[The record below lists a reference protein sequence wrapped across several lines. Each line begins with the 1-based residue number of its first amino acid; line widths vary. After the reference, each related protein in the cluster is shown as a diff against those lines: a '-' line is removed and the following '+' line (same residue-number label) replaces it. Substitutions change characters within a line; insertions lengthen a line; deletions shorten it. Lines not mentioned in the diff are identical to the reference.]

1 MNRNEMIDLLIDSDL
16 NDWFASE
23 DKEDYFAKV
32 VRKGF
37 IGYENWHDQE
47 LEQECIDRGILDDTH
62 PSFDP
67 VLKNE
72 V

>member
-23 DKEDYFAKV
+23 DKEDYFANV
-32 VRKGF
+32 MRKGF
-37 IGYENWHDQE
+37 IGYENQTDYE
-47 LEQECIDRGILDDTH
+47 LKEECLQRGIIDSTH
-62 PSFDP
+62 LSFDP

>member
-16 NDWFASE
+16 NDWNTKESE
-23 DKEDYFAKV
+23 QDYFAMIL
-32 VRKGF
+32 RRGF
-37 IGYENWHDQE
+37 VGYENQTDYE
-47 LEQECIDRGILDDTH
+47 LKEECLERGIIYSTH
-62 PSFDP
+62 LSFYP

>member
-16 NDWFASE
+16 NDWNTKESE
-23 DKEDYFAKV
+23 QDYFAMIL
-32 VRKGF
+32 RRGF
-37 IGYENWHDQE
+37 VGYENQTDYE
-47 LEQECIDRGILDDTH
+47 LKEECLERGIIDSTH
-62 PSFDP
+62 LSFDP

>member
-16 NDWFASE
+16 NDWFAAE
-23 DKEDYFAKV
+23 DKEDYFAMLL
-32 VRKGF
+32 RKGF
-37 IGYENWHDQE
+37 VGYDNQTDTEIRV
-47 LEQECIDRGILDDTH
+47 ECIAREIISDIH